1 MEEVC
6 KRFPGLAEDVIAK
19 IDPKSLTRFK
29 KSSRGVSKFLEN
41 GRGLWKQMILKSI
54 SGNFQQH
61 LSKNDNLFL
70 CLSSIPGLTGSH
82 RILQDLTGFSEYHR
96 ILQDLTGS

>member
-29 KSSRGVSKFLEN
+29 KSSRGVTKFLEN
-41 GRGLWKQMILKSI
+41 GRGLWKQMILKNI
-54 SGNFQQH
+54 SGNLYQHISKSHFQ
-61 LSKNDNLFL
+61 K
-70 CLSSIPGLTGSH
+70 
-82 RILQDLTGFSEYHR
+82 
-96 ILQDLTGS
+96 

>member
-41 GRGLWKQMILKSI
+41 GRGLWKRMILKNI

-61 LSKNDNLFL
+61 ISKKHFISLYV
-70 CLSSIPGLTGSH
+70 IYPWSH
-82 RILQDLTGFSEYHR
+82 RIPLDLGGKQKGQSTLEDDQCIVPY
-96 ILQDLTGS
+96 

>member
-19 IDPKSLTRFK
+19 IDPQSLTRFK
-29 KSSRGVSKFLEN
+29 ESSRGVSEFLDKGKCLWKRMILEN
-41 GRGLWKQMILKSI
+41 I

-61 LSKNDNLFL
+61 ISKKHFTSLYNVHHLPLVSQDP
-70 CLSSIPGLTGSH
+70 IGSW
-82 RILQDLTGFSEYHR
+82 RKTEGTKYFR
-96 ILQDLTGS
+96 R

>member
-41 GRGLWKQMILKSI
+41 GRGLWKRMILKNI
-54 SGNFQQH
+54 SGNFYQH
-61 LSKNDNLFL
+61 ISKSHFISLYVIYPW
-70 CLSSIPGLTGSH
+70 SHGIP
-82 RILQDLTGFSEYHR
+82 
-96 ILQDLTGS
+96 